1 MVTRVKESGVRNLTK
16 TLAIL
21 SLLTPVV
28 GYPLGIG
35 DFKLH
40 SALNQNLNAEIPLT
54 LSTGESAA
62 DIKVSLAPAAKFD
75 EAGVPWTYFL
85 SKINFKTEVNAKGTV
100 TIKVSSKEAL
110 KEPFLN
116 LLVEVSWPKG
126 SLYREYTVLIDPPS
140 TYKTPVPVVAP
151 VATSKP
157 PVVATATAPVAIDK
171 PAVIAATPVAV
182 DKPPVVTVTPVA
194 TRKPPVVT
202 TAPVAVGKPSAVTDI
217 FLPKTSVV
225 NQPTTNAINQP
236 IIGTGAPQENV
247 PHSGGGSSYR
257 PVNKQTLWSVAVKF
271 SKERNVSVEQMLI
284 AIYTANPNAFQR
296 NNVFGLMSGK
306 TLQIPERKEIVRI
319 SPAQA
324 NAEYALQKKAWK
336 SGVTLPYP
344 NAVVAKQ
351 EVVNEPVLTPANT
364 VNPEI
369 STVAPVDNSQKK
381 ITEQPLVTPETA
393 KQLATSS
400 ADTVLL
406 NKVATLEKQL
416 KATKKALATKEKKVD
431 TIKNEAQVIV
441 PEVISTAIPSE
452 AVKPVAPIEVV
463 KPSIPLQVIKPA
475 TSFELIQPVVQLEA
489 IKPATPIEAIK
500 PIVPAEAVK
509 PVAPIEAIKPVV
521 PAEVVKPVAP
531 IEAIKPIVP
540 AEVVKPVAPIEAIKP
555 VVPAEV
561 TKDESVF
568 MELSD
573 PYYLIVGGG
582 GLGLLSMLGV
592 VWWRNRKRAIEGWES
607 PASTKVEL
615 KGTQPVVSEDNL
627 SGSINASFNSPEI
640 QGQSTFGDWD
650 SFDIDTEQ
658 NDIDPISEADVYL
671 AYGRYQQAEELMRD
685 AIKEQPDRDECKL
698 KLLEIFYASENR
710 DAFEAYAGKLAGEG
724 KKGDVDFWEKVME
737 MGSEIC
743 PDSTLLIT
751 ENNVSQTTSKSVSGS
766 NATNATTVSDVSL
779 VKTDMSDFDDFA
791 LDDAKAEV
799 VAVATETPALDSKD
813 DFESINS
820 SNVIDFDFD
829 FDMPATGVDEQ
840 GSNFDSPDLNDMDE
854 METKLDLARAYID
867 MGDAQAAKDITE
879 EVFKKGSAEQKKLAE
894 AILEFLK

>member
-1 MVTRVKESGVRNLTK
+1 M
-16 TLAIL
+16 
-21 SLLTPVV
+21 
-28 GYPLGIG
+28 
-35 DFKLH
+35 
-40 SALNQNLNAEIPLT
+40 
-54 LSTGESAA
+54 
-62 DIKVSLAPAAKFD
+62 
-75 EAGVPWTYFL
+75 
-85 SKINFKTEVNAKGTV
+85 
-100 TIKVSSKEAL
+100 
-110 KEPFLN
+110 
-116 LLVEVSWPKG
+116 
-126 SLYREYTVLIDPPS
+126 
-140 TYKTPVPVVAP
+140 
-151 VATSKP
+151 
-157 PVVATATAPVAIDK
+157 
-171 PAVIAATPVAV
+171 
-182 DKPPVVTVTPVA
+182 
-194 TRKPPVVT
+194 
-202 TAPVAVGKPSAVTDI
+202 
-217 FLPKTSVV
+217 V

-500 PIVPAEAVK
+500 PIVPAEVVKPVAPIEAIKPVVSAEVVKPVAPIEAIKPVVPAEVVKPVAPIEAIKPVVPAEVVK

>member
-500 PIVPAEAVK
+500 PIVPAEVVK

-521 PAEVVKPVAP
+521 S
-531 IEAIKPIVP
+531 